1 MNQIVTVGTSHH
13 IAPLDFRERLSFS
26 ESQLTEAFQLLR
38 EHPDVREATILSTC
52 NRVEVYAVTCSRDG
66 AALLSDFLSN
76 YHQIEPQ
83 QLDKFTYNHQ
93 DLDAVRHLFN
103 VTASLDSMVVGE
115 PQILGQVKEAYSQS
129 LAVGATGDI
138 LNRLFT
144 KALSV
149 GKRVRTETNIAA
161 GAVSIS
167 YAAVELAKKIFQSLE
182 DKTVAIIGAGEMSEL
197 TAQHLVKNNVSKV
210 IVANRTYERAV
221 DIAKKFN
228 GIPLAY
234 DADLSFLVEAD
245 IVISSTDAP
254 HYLIDRHSLAEIMRQ
269 RKYRYMFLID
279 IAVPRDIDPEV
290 SKVDNAF
297 LYNIDDLE
305 AVVASNL
312 KDRQQEAESAM
323 QIVKEEVAKFQSR
336 LQVFEVNPTIK
347 ALHQQ
352 FQEVASKE
360 LGICFDR
367 AQLTPKQQKMVE
379 AMAQSIIK
387 KLLHQP
393 TANLRQI
400 ALNPDLIGAANDTHE
415 DHAQYVRALQELF
428 ALAQAEDVDTKNK
441 D

>member
-13 IAPLDFRERLSFS
+13 IAPLDFREQLSFS
-26 ESQLTEAFQLLR
+26 ESQLTEAFQLFR
-38 EHPDVREATILSTC
+38 EHPDVRETAILSTC
-52 NRVEVYAVTCSRDG
+52 NRVEVYAVTPSKDG
-66 AALLSDFLSN
+66 CAALSDFLSN
-76 YHQIEPQ
+76 YHRIEPQ
-83 QLDKFTYNHQ
+83 QLNKFTYSHQ
-93 DLDAVRHLFN
+93 NLDAARHLFN

-115 PQILGQVKEAYSQS
+115 PQILGQVKEAYAQS
-129 LAVGATGDI
+129 LAAGATGDI

-210 IVANRTYERAV
+210 IVANRTYQRAV
-221 DIAKKFN
+221 DIAKKFS
-228 GIPLAY
+228 GIPLEY

-269 RKYRYMFLID
+269 RKHRYMFLID

-305 AVVASNL
+305 MVVASNL
-312 KDRQQEAESAM
+312 KDRQHEAEIAA
-323 QIVKEEVAKFQSR
+323 QIVKEEVVKFQSQ
-336 LQVFEVNPTIK
+336 LQAFEVNPTIK

-352 FQEVASKE
+352 FQGVVSKE
-360 LGICFDR
+360 LEVCFDK
-367 AQLTPKQQKMVE
+367 AQLTPKQQKTVE
-379 AMAQSIIK
+379 AMTQAIIK

-393 TANLRQI
+393 TTNLRQV
-400 ALNPDLIGAANDTHE
+400 ALNSDLIEAVNDISGEHV
-415 DHAQYVRALQELF
+415 QYVRALQELF
-428 ALAQAEDVDTKNK
+428 DLEQTEDVTKKNK